1 MDHDMLLNE
10 LARLKSSHRRV
21 STILVCLVLLV
32 TLLGVLDKLSTR
44 AEVKSHRFVL
54 IDASGKST
62 ATLKPEDNGACL
74 ELSAVSKASL
84 VTICSADALGS
95 YASMMTQSQAVL
107 STGESLTESIH
118 HFSPGLVVATQN
130 GQRMFSVR
138 LETDL
143 KLILGDPSGRHGMT
157 VIVPE
162 AGKPVIDLKPESTAN
177 GQSPRPTDSLQAA
190 PIATDRKIYHQ

>member
-107 STGESLTESIH
+107 STGESLTEPIH